1 MKYLNKTITLL
12 LLLAIIISVSFILFR
27 PTRII
32 AVHTDGSSSFIL
44 VENPPMTDTG
54 KINWWRENK
63 KLLQEKYGVPV
74 IKENGT
80 SSEIIWDFDTGYQLK
95 KPRDNEL
102 FPDDDV
108 DYLYCFEDK
117 KSEANC
123 VDKKNQIMSIIKT
136 KNDVYIIN
144 TNNAEYHEVNG
155 VLIEQ

>member
-1 MKYLNKTITLL
+1 MERKQ
-12 LLLAIIISVSFILFR
+12 
-27 PTRII
+27 
-32 AVHTDGSSSFIL
+32 
-44 VENPPMTDTG
+44 
-54 KINWWRENK
+54 
-63 KLLQEKYGVPV
+63 KLLQEKYGIPV

-95 KPRDNEL
+95 KTRDNEL

-136 KNDVYIIN
+136 RNDVYIIN